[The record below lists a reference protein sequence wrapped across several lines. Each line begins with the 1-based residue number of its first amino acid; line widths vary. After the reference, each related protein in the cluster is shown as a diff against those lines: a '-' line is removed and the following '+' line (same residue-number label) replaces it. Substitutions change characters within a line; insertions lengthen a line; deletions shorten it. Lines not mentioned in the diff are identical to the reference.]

1 MRHILGDK
9 DTTKIRSALA
19 AARATRGQA
28 LAKIARGYMSLWEFI
43 EKSKTSRPLAKC
55 RLKTLLKAAVG
66 PARATW
72 IMDRLLEASATGKQ
86 NPTVEW
92 LYDAKSS
99 SARLGLLAALL
110 TAPEGMPW
118 AGYPFADPPQK
129 IQKVWNIY
137 RGANSVK
144 S

>member
-1 MRHILGDK
+1 MGDK

-28 LAKIARGYMSLWEFI
+28 LAKIARGDMSLWEFI

-55 RLKTLLKAAVG
+55 RLKILLKAAVG

-110 TAPEGMPW
+110 TESVGTPW
-118 AGYPFADPPQK
+118 PGYPFADPPQK
-129 IQKVWNIY
+129 IQETWNIY
-137 RGANSVK
+137 QGANSVK
-144 S
+144 R

>member
-1 MRHILGDK
+1 MASR

-19 AARATRGQA
+19 AARAQRGSA
-28 LAKIARGYMSLWEFI
+28 LAAIASGDMSLWEFI

-55 RLKTLLKAAVG
+55 RLKILLKAAVG

-72 IMDRLLEASATGKQ
+72 IVDGLVEATATGKQ

-99 SARLGLLAALL
+99 SARLGLLAVLL
-110 TAPEGMPW
+110 TAPEGTPW

-129 IQKVWNIY
+129 IQETWNIY
-137 RGANSVK
+137 QGANSVK
-144 S
+144 R

>member
-1 MRHILGDK
+1 
-9 DTTKIRSALA
+9 
-19 AARATRGQA
+19 
-28 LAKIARGYMSLWEFI
+28 MSLWEFI
-43 EKSKTSRPLAKC
+43 EKSKASRPLAKC
-55 RLKTLLKAAVG
+55 RLKILLKAAVG

-72 IMDRLLEASATGKQ
+72 IMDGLLEATASRKQ

-110 TAPEGMPW
+110 TEPVDTPW
-118 AGYPFADPPQK
+118 PGYPFADPPEK
-129 IQKVWNIY
+129 IQKAWQTY

-144 S
+144 G

>member
-1 MRHILGDK
+1 MASC

-19 AARATRGQA
+19 AARAQRGQA
-28 LAKIARGYMSLWEFI
+28 LAAIANGDMNLWEFI

-55 RLKTLLKAAVG
+55 RLKILLKAAVG

-72 IMDRLLEASATGKQ
+72 IMDGLLEATATGKQ

-99 SARLGLLAALL
+99 NVRLGLLAALL
-110 TAPEGMPW
+110 TEPDGIPW
-118 AGYPFADPPQK
+118 PGYPFADPPEKVQK
-129 IQKVWNIY
+129 AWQIY
-137 RGANSVK
+137 EGANSVK
-144 S
+144 G

>member
-1 MRHILGDK
+1 MGDK

-19 AARATRGQA
+19 AARAQRGQA
-28 LAKIARGYMSLWEFI
+28 LAKIASGDMSLWEFI

-55 RLKTLLKAAVG
+55 RLKILLKAAVG

-72 IMDRLLEASATGKQ
+72 IMDGLLEASATGKQ

-99 SARLGLLAALL
+99 NARLGLLAALL
-110 TAPEGMPW
+110 TEPVGTPW
-118 AGYPFADPPQK
+118 TGYPFADPPEK
-129 IQKVWNIY
+129 IQKTWRTY
-137 RGANSVK
+137 RGANSVEE
-144 S
+144 

>member
-1 MRHILGDK
+1 MGDK

-19 AARATRGQA
+19 AARAQRGGA
-28 LAKIARGYMSLWEFI
+28 LAKIANGDMSLWEFI

-55 RLKTLLKAAVG
+55 RLKILLKAAVG

-72 IMDRLLEASATGKQ
+72 IMDGLVEATATGKQ

-99 SARLGLLAALL
+99 NARLGLLAALL
-110 TAPEGMPW
+110 TEPVGTPW

-129 IQKVWNIY
+129 IQETWNIY
-137 RGANSVK
+137 QGANSVK
-144 S
+144 R